1 MSSTPGS
8 SLVSGNQP
16 SIGRMADE
24 GLLITLSAVR
34 MAVKNSIIVTALREK
49 VNFAEADY
57 AAIARTEL
65 RALSKRNTLD
75 AERVER
81 QRKRLSKTKWSLS
94 FSDDSRQDIVLLAKR
109 RKVYERLAEALAAVA
124 EDEEQVTELV
134 AAAQGDAGAELGAAV
149 SARLIDQ
156 AKVPTEP
163 DYQEKR
169 EDRMRD
175 LVNIDLAMLKATKTV
190 PIKKRAL
197 PPKE

>member
-1 MSSTPGS
+1 MSGS
-8 SLVSGNQP
+8 QP

-34 MAVKNSIIVTALREK
+34 MAVKNSIIVTALREN

-57 AAIARTEL
+57 EAIARTEL
-65 RALSKRNTLD
+65 RALSRRNTLD
-75 AERVER
+75 AERVEK
-81 QRKRLSKTKWSLS
+81 QRKRLSKSKWSMG
-94 FSDDSRQDIVLLAKR
+94 FSDDSRQDMVLLSRR
-109 RKVYERLAEALAAVA
+109 RKVYERLAEALDAVA
-124 EDEEQVTELV
+124 EDEEKVDALV
-134 AAAQGDAGAELGAAV
+134 AEAQRDAGAELGAAV
-149 SARLIDQ
+149 AARLIAQ

-163 DYQEKR
+163 DYLEKR